1 MVWLIN
7 KMQCSSYIKLG
18 EYLPKP
24 YGSFGDDISVK
35 LDFSNYAT
43 KTNQKRAA
51 GADTSNL
58 AAKSDLAILKAE
70 VDKIDVEKLKTV
82 SVDLSCWFDV
92 VKKNCVWII
101 SR

>member
-1 MVWLIN
+1 M
-7 KMQCSSYIKLG
+7 G

-24 YGSFGDDISVK
+24 YGSFGGDISVK

-43 KTNQKRAA
+43 KSNQKRAG

-82 SVDLSCWFDV
+82 SVDLSC
-92 VKKNCVWII
+92 
-101 SR
+101 